1 MGKNDKKAVDLRG
14 LDKTQLD
21 ALSRGNAES
30 ITSNSGIAGSKRVEA
45 VPNFVPFDTDNVI
58 NNENNAWIILTRD
71 RPGNITSGY
80 GGRGDT
86 QAAAIDIV
94 VGRQGSNPQ
103 SNSWTGPNF
112 RTDAARIYISQ
123 KSDIDEYFGLTE
135 GTVGDV
141 RTKSAV
147 GLKADGI
154 RLVAREGIKLVTTT
168 DVINSLGKKVESVGN
183 IDLIAGNNGDLLEPL
198 VKGRRLHAALE
209 QMSQRIDDLIEV
221 FNGFVTYQMAFN
233 SAVTTHTHQ
242 CAGPWGAPTA
252 FPSIE
257 LGISGPV
264 AATNMATRTVPSVAT
279 MKLTTGLWNHNN
291 LSPMGKNFILSDNVN
306 TT

>member
-14 LDKTQLD
+14 LDKTQFE
-21 ALSRGNAES
+21 ALSRGGEES
-30 ITSNSGIAGSKRVEA
+30 LISNQGVAGGKRVEA
-45 VPNFVPFDTDNVI
+45 VPNFVPFDTDKIVS
-58 NNENNAWIILTRD
+58 NENNAWIVLTRD
-71 RPGNITSGY
+71 RPANITSGY

-94 VGRQGSNPQ
+94 VGRQGANPQ

-135 GTVGDV
+135 GTVGDIK
-141 RTKSAV
+141 TKSAI
-147 GLKADGI
+147 GMKADGV
-154 RLVAREGIKLVTTT
+154 RLIAREGIKLVTTT
-168 DVINSLGKKVESVGN
+168 DVTNSLGKKVESVGN
-183 IDLIAGNNGDLLEPL
+183 IDLIAGNNTDLLEPL
-198 VKGRRLHAALE
+198 VKGYRLREALE
-209 QMSQRIDDLIEV
+209 QMSQRIDELVEV
-221 FNGFVTYQMAFN
+221 LNGFVTYQMAFN
-233 SAVTTHTHQ
+233 SATTTHTHQ

-257 LGISGPV
+257 MATSGPI
-264 AATNMATRTVPSVAT
+264 AATNMATRTVPSLAA
-279 MKLTTGLWNHNN
+279 MKMTTGLWKLNHLN
-291 LSPMGKNFILSDNVN
+291 PIGKNFILSDNVN

>member
-1 MGKNDKKAVDLRG
+1 MGKDDKKAVDLRG
-14 LDKTQLD
+14 LDKTQFD
-21 ALSRGNAES
+21 ALARGGQES
-30 ITSNSGIAGSKRVEA
+30 LISNNGVAGSKRVEA

-58 NNENNAWIILTRD
+58 SNENNAWIVLTRD
-71 RPGNITSGY
+71 RPANITSGY

-123 KSDIDEYFGLTE
+123 KSDIDEYFGLTD
-135 GTVGDV
+135 GTIGSIK
-141 RTKSAV
+141 TKSAV
-147 GLKADGI
+147 GIKADGI
-154 RLVAREGIKLVTTT
+154 RLIAREGIKLVTTT
-168 DVINSLGKKVESVGN
+168 DVTNSLGKKVESVGN

-198 VKGRRLHAALE
+198 VKGYRLQTALE
-209 QMSQRIDDLIEV
+209 QMSQRIDQLVEV
-221 FNGFVTYQMAFN
+221 MNGFITYQMALN
-233 SAVTTHTHQ
+233 AATVSHTHQ

-257 LGISGPV
+257 LGTAGQPAMQSV
-264 AATNMATRTVPSVAT
+264 SSRTVPGIAA
-279 MKLTTGLWNHNN
+279 MKANTGLWKLNN
-291 LSPMGKNFILSDNVN
+291 LDPIGKNFILSDNVN

>member
-14 LDKTQLD
+14 LDKTQFD
-21 ALSRGNAES
+21 ALQRGGQES
-30 ITSNSGIAGSKRVEA
+30 LITNNGIAGSKRVEA

-71 RPGNITSGY
+71 RPANITSGY

-123 KSDIDEYFGLTE
+123 KSDIDEYFGLTD
-135 GTVGDV
+135 GTIGSIK
-141 RTKSAV
+141 TKSAV
-147 GLKADGI
+147 GIKADGV
-154 RLVAREGIKLVTTT
+154 RLIAREGIKLVTTT
-168 DVINSLGKKVESVGN
+168 DVTNSLGKKVESVGN

-198 VKGRRLHAALE
+198 VKGYRLRTALE
-209 QMSQRIDDLIEV
+209 QLSQRIDELVEV

-233 SAVTTHTHQ
+233 SAIATHTHQ

-252 FPSIE
+252 FPSVE
-257 LGISGPV
+257 LGMSAPV
-264 AATNMATRTVPSVAT
+264 AAMNMSTRTVPSIAA
-279 MKLTTGLWNHNN
+279 MKVTAGLWGFNN
-291 LSPMGKNFILSDNVN
+291 LDPIGKNFILSDNVN